1 MEEPNKFQKR
11 KKDRLRDQGSTVI
24 YLKAIQ
30 GILGKSM
37 PKRKGEAA
45 TSRGKASLG
54 EYQSREGPT
63 RNVEG
68 PARNVEGPA
77 RSREGPL
84 VRSGE
89 GLARSNEGPA
99 RSNEGP
105 ARSVEGPV
113 KSREELVK
121 RVEKPA
127 GKVTVTVRQKEESPT
142 KVTVEKEEPVQDRS
156 SFSNRRVIIDSVKKT
171 SEELLGDHRTVI
183 DKPSPAL
190 EFFDNSDSHADTQ
203 KVNEHT
209 PDIWVL
215 NSLDYVY
222 LAFSLSSLILSDKD
236 TILVSFT
243 S

>member
-1 MEEPNKFQKR
+1 MNSEFATEAEGQSDAMEEPNKFQKR

-37 PKRKGEAA
+37 PKRKGETAA
-45 TSRGKASLG
+45 ARGKASLG
-54 EYQSREGPT
+54 EYPSREGPT
-63 RNVEG
+63 
-68 PARNVEGPA
+68 RNVEGPA

-99 RSNEGP
+99 RSVEGP

-121 RVEKPA
+121 SVEKPA
-127 GKVTVTVRQKEESPT
+127 GKVTVTVPQKEESPP
-142 KVTVEKEEPVQDRS
+142 KAMVEKEEPVQGRS

-171 SEELLGDHRTVI
+171 SEELLGDRRTVI

-203 KVNEHT
+203 KVNERT
-209 PDIWVL
+209 PNLLSMFIWH
-215 NSLDYVY
+215 
-222 LAFSLSSLILSDKD
+222 
-236 TILVSFT
+236 LVFLV
-243 S
+243 

>member
-37 PKRKGEAA
+37 PKRKGETAA
-45 TSRGKASLG
+45 ARGKASLG
-54 EYQSREGPT
+54 EYPSREGPT
-63 RNVEG
+63 
-68 PARNVEGPA
+68 RNVEGPA

-99 RSNEGP
+99 RS
-105 ARSVEGPV
+105 VEGPV

-121 RVEKPA
+121 SVEKPA
-127 GKVTVTVRQKEESPT
+127 GTVTVTVPQKEESPT
-142 KVTVEKEEPVQDRS
+142 KVMVEKEEPVQGRS
-156 SFSNRRVIIDSVKKT
+156 NFSNRRVIIDSVKKT
-171 SEELLGDHRTVI
+171 SEELLGDRRTVI
-183 DKPSPAL
+183 DKPSAAL

-209 PDIWVL
+209 PNLLSMFIWH
-215 NSLDYVY
+215 
-222 LAFSLSSLILSDKD
+222 
-236 TILVSFT
+236 LVFLG
-243 S
+243 